1 MEKAQREI
9 MSLVGISN
17 ANKDHRP
24 PTPPPEGES
33 KTAEGGARTQSL
45 NLTNTLLDRIEETK
59 QTRNP
64 AVANNNQE
72 SKERQK
78 KTPDQNTIA
87 KTRTTGRN

>member
-9 MSLVGISN
+9 MSLGGTSN
-17 ANKDHRP
+17 ANKDCRP
-24 PTPPPEGES
+24 PTPPPEVES
-33 KTAEGGARTQSL
+33 KTMEGGARNQSL
-45 NLTNTLLDRIEETK
+45 DLTNKLLNRIEEK
-59 QTRNP
+59 KRTRNP